1 MIHDPHPAARRY
13 ILVEE
18 SVLPEVFGR
27 VLQAKELLES
37 GGVHSIS
44 TAVRQVGLSRS
55 AFYKYKDCV
64 FPARDPRRLQTL
76 QTVLLNEPGALQS
89 LLAQLSEQDANV
101 VTIHQQKPQGGQ
113 AQVLLTVD
121 TAAMRTDVYTV
132 LERLRAKPFV
142 RSIELLEE

>member
-1 MIHDPHPAARRY
+1 MHTPHPAGGRY

-37 GGVHSIS
+37 GSVRSIS

-55 AFYKYKDCV
+55 AFYKYKDRV

-76 QTVLLNEPGALQS
+76 QTVLVNEPGALQS
-89 LLAQLSEQDANV
+89 LLAQLSQADANV
-101 VTIHQQKPQGGQ
+101 VTIHQQRPQGGQ

-121 TAAMRTDVYTV
+121 TAAMHADMQQV
-132 LERLRAKPFV
+132 LERLRTKPFV
-142 RSIELLEE
+142 RSLELVEE